1 MGRSFLLVGATNA
14 GKTLFAVNF
23 AAYLGAR
30 DLRLRRLALVPSRE
44 GAGGAGPGAGSGV
57 EAVARVPF
65 DTARRTLVSPE
76 PYKTRD
82 LAAIDLELSVG
93 KGKQGFSVVD
103 SAGLAEHIHGDADVR
118 KGMAQTIGALLRAD
132 VVLHV
137 IDAARV
143 GEDGPALGLGR
154 IDYEVARYAR
164 LRPQYLILANKMDLP
179 EADRG
184 LGVIREAFGR
194 DRVMPVSALTM
205 RGFREVRAGVRR
217 LL

>member
-30 DLRLRRLALVPSRE
+30 SLRLRRLAL
-44 GAGGAGPGAGSGV
+44 AAPGDGDV
-57 EAVARVPF
+57 VIPF
-65 DTARRTLVSPE
+65 DAARRSLVSGE
-76 PYKTRD
+76 PYQTRD
-82 LAAIDLELSVG
+82 LAAIDLQLSVG
-93 KGKQGFSVVD
+93 KARRGFAMVD
-103 SAGLAEHIHGDADVR
+103 SAGLAEHIHADADVR
-118 KGMAQTIGALLRAD
+118 KGMAQTIGALIHAD

-164 LRPQYLILANKMDLP
+164 LRPGYLVLANKIDLP

-194 DRVMPVSALTM
+194 DRVIPVSALTM

>member
-23 AAYLGAR
+23 AAYLGVHK
-30 DLRLRRLALVPSRE
+30 LRLRRVALAAESV
-44 GAGGAGPGAGSGV
+44 GGG
-57 EAVARVPF
+57 EAESVSVVPF
-65 DTARRTLVSPE
+65 DAARRTLVSGE

-82 LAAIDLELSVG
+82 LAAIDLELPVG
-93 KGKQGFSVVD
+93 KGRRGLSVVD
-103 SAGLAEHIHGDADVR
+103 SAGLSEHIHRDPNVR
-118 KGMAQTIGALLRAD
+118 KGMAQTIGALLKAD

-154 IDYEVARYAR
+154 VDYEIARYGR
-164 LRPQYLILANKMDLP
+164 LRPGYLVLANKMDLP

-184 LGVIREAFGR
+184 LGMIREAFGR
-194 DRVMPVSALTM
+194 DRVVPVSALTM

>member
-1 MGRSFLLVGATNA
+1 M
-14 GKTLFAVNF
+14 
-23 AAYLGAR
+23 
-30 DLRLRRLALVPSRE
+30 
-44 GAGGAGPGAGSGV
+44 
-57 EAVARVPF
+57 
-65 DTARRTLVSPE
+65 
-76 PYKTRD
+76 
-82 LAAIDLELSVG
+82 
-93 KGKQGFSVVD
+93 VD

-118 KGMAQTIGALLRAD
+118 KGMAQTIGALLCAD